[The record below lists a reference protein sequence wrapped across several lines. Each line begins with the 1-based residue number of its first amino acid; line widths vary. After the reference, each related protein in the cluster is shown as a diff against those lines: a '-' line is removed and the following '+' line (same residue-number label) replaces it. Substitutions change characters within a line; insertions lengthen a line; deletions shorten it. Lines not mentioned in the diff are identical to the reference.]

1 MARMYDLIRKKQLG
15 RELSEAETDY
25 LAKGIFDGSIPD
37 YQISAL
43 LMAIYYSGMSDS
55 ETIRFTTSMIEYGA
69 KVDLSGISGKK
80 VDKHSTGGVGDK
92 ITLIAAPIVAA
103 ASKGRIIVPKLAGRG
118 LGYTGGTLDK
128 LESVPGLRTSLSARE
143 FESVLSSAGVCIAG
157 ASSELSPVERKL
169 YSLRD
174 VTATMACYPLI
185 ASSIVSRFYAAG
197 GDCLVLDIK
206 CGGGSFAPDIKG
218 AKALAELIIK
228 VARSLGKRASALVT
242 DMSAPLGRCIGN
254 SLELSEAIAVLSGS
268 GDKRLTD
275 LSLEVAAEMLFVGGM
290 GERDECLAMAKGSIA
305 DCSALDKLREMVVAM
320 GGDGRYI
327 SDPSLFEESKISA
340 LLASTS
346 DGYICDIDAG
356 LVGEAAALL
365 GAGRS
370 VKDAAIDHRAG
381 IVLAKSIGDPVKE
394 GEALATIYTG
404 KLDRAQQGME
414 LLYKAITVKSKKP
427 HAAGALLC
435 RVDNF

>member
-15 RELSEAETDY
+15 REFTEAETDY
-25 LAKGIFDGSIPD
+25 LAKGIYDGSIPD

-55 ETIRFTTSMIEYGA
+55 ETVRLTHSMIAYGGRA
-69 KVDLSGISGKK
+69 DLSGVDAKK

-92 ITLIAAPIVAA
+92 ITLIAAPVVAA
-103 ASKGRIIVPKLAGRG
+103 ASRGRIAVPKLAGRG

-128 LESVPGLRTSLSARE
+128 LESVPGLRTALNISE
-143 FESVLSSAGVCIAG
+143 FQNVLSSSGLCIAG
-157 ASSELSPVERKL
+157 ASGDISPVERKL

-206 CGGGSFAPDIKG
+206 CGEGSFAPDIKG
-218 AKALAELIIK
+218 AKTLAELIIR
-228 VARSLGKRASALVT
+228 VARSLGKRASALIT

-268 GDKRLTD
+268 GDERLTR
-275 LSLEVAAEMLFVGGM
+275 LSLEIASEMMFVGGM
-290 GERDECLAMAKGSIA
+290 GEREECLEAAVESIK
-305 DCSALDKLREMVVAM
+305 DLSALGKLRDMITAM
-320 GGDGRYI
+320 GGDGKYI
-327 SDPSLFEESKISA
+327 DDPSLFEESKISA

-346 DGYICDIDAG
+346 SGYITSIDAG

-381 IVLAKSIGDPVKE
+381 IVLAKTVGDEVKE
-394 GEALATIYTG
+394 GEALATIYTS

-414 LLYKAITVKSKKP
+414 LLYKAITVKNKKP
-427 HAAGALLC
+427 HVGELLLC
-435 RVDNF
+435 RVDGC